1 MRRNAEIAELLE
13 EYADLLAA
21 QGVDYKPK
29 SYRRAAESV
38 RDYPAA
44 VGELAADG
52 PEAVEEIPDVGSS
65 IAAKIVEAVE
75 TGTFEQLAEKR
86 VELPVEMA
94 ELTAVEGV
102 GPRTVGDLFEALD
115 VRDLDDL
122 EAAAREGKIR
132 EVSGYGETSE
142 QNILDGIPFARQS
155 RQRELLGDA
164 RPVGDEVLAFVEA
177 IPEADRCE
185 LAGSIRRW
193 KPTIGDVDVLV
204 ASDDRQA
211 VIDAFAEWDRADE
224 VIEAGT
230 DKASVRSNG
239 QRVDLRIVAPEE
251 FGSALQYFT
260 GSKEHNI
267 RLRNDAIERG
277 YKINEYGAFDVS
289 DIEDPDSGEGT
300 DGSRTSSDS
309 SDGSQRVGERVAGE
323 TEAGIYGVLD
333 LPPIPPELRE
343 DRGEIDAAAA
353 GELPELLEEGEIRG
367 DLHLHTE
374 WSDGDLSIAAMAEAA
389 AEFGHEY
396 VCVSDHA
403 TGPGMVGGVGLDD
416 AELREQLAE
425 IRELAPDLPVEV
437 FVGVEANVGADGE
450 ISVDDD
456 LLAALDCVVASPHS
470 DLEGD
475 ATDRLIAAVE
485 HPSVDVLGHP
495 SGRILNSRAGLE
507 FDVEA
512 VASAAADHGTA
523 LEINS
528 NPHRLDLW
536 GSAVKQAVE
545 AGATIAVN
553 TDAHSPAEYENVR
566 YGVHTARRGWA
577 ETADVLNA
585 RDAEGVRAFLH

>member
-1 MRRNAEIAELLE
+1 MRRNAEIAGLLE

-38 RDYPAA
+38 RDYPTD

-52 PEAVEEIPDVGSS
+52 PEAVEAIPDVGSS
-65 IAAKIVEAVE
+65 IAAKVVEAVE
-75 TGTFEQLAEKR
+75 TGSFEQLEAKR
-86 VELPVEMA
+86 AELPVEMS
-94 ELTAVEGV
+94 ELTSVEGV
-102 GPRTVGDLFEALD
+102 GPRTVGDLFETLD

-122 EAAAREGKIR
+122 EQAAREGEIR

-155 RQRELLGDA
+155 QQRELLGDA
-164 RPVGDEVLAFVEA
+164 RPVGDEVLAFFEA
-177 IPEADRCE
+177 IPEAGRCE
-185 LAGSIRRW
+185 LAGSLRRW
-193 KPTIGDVDVLV
+193 KPTIGDIDVLV
-204 ASDDRQA
+204 ASDDRGA
-211 VIDAFAEWDRADE
+211 VLEAFTDWERADE

-239 QRVDLRIVAPEE
+239 QRVDLRVVVPAE

-267 RLRNDAIERG
+267 RLRNYAIERG
-277 YKINEYGAFDVS
+277 YKLNEYGAFDVS
-289 DIEDPDSGEGT
+289 ELDADGPSDDSEGA
-300 DGSRTSSDS
+300 GSQS
-309 SDGSQRVGERVAGE
+309 GQRVGERVAGD
-323 TEAGIYGVLD
+323 TEAGMYEVLD
-333 LPPIPPELRE
+333 LPQIPPELRE

-353 GELPELLEEGEIRG
+353 GELPDLLDEGEIRG

-374 WSDGDLSIAAMAEAA
+374 WSDGDLSIAEMAEAA
-389 AEFGHEY
+389 ADVGHEY

-416 AELREQLAE
+416 AEIREQLAE

-437 FVGVEANVGADGE
+437 FAGVEANVDADGGV
-450 ISVDDD
+450 SVADD
-456 LLAALDCVVASPHS
+456 LLAELDCVVASPHS
-470 DLEGD
+470 GLEGD
-475 ATDRLIAAVE
+475 ATDRLVAAVE

-495 SGRILNSRAGLE
+495 SGRILNSRSGLE

-536 GSAVKQAVE
+536 GGAVKQAVE

-553 TDAHSPAEYENVR
+553 TDAHSPAEYRNVR

-585 RDAEGVRAFLH
+585 RDAAGVRAFLH

>member
-1 MRRNAEIAELLE
+1 MRRNAEIAGLLE

-38 RDYPAA
+38 RDHPAA
-44 VGELAADG
+44 VEELAADG
-52 PEAVEEIPDVGSS
+52 PEAVAEIPDVGSS

-75 TGTFEQLAEKR
+75 TGSFEQLESKRAEM
-86 VELPVEMA
+86 PVEMA
-94 ELTAVEGV
+94 ELTSVEGV

-122 EAAAREGKIR
+122 EEAAREGKIR
-132 EVSGYGETSE
+132 EISGYGETSE
-142 QNILDGIPFARQS
+142 QNILEGIPFARQS

-177 IPEADRCE
+177 VPEAGRCE
-185 LAGSIRRW
+185 LAGSLRRW
-193 KPTIGDVDVLV
+193 KPTIGDIDVLV
-204 ASDDRQA
+204 ASDDRGP

-239 QRVDLRIVAPEE
+239 QRVDLRVVAPEE

-267 RLRNDAIERG
+267 RLRNYAIERG

-289 DIEDPDSGEGT
+289 DVDDPDSG
-300 DGSRTSSDS
+300 
-309 SDGSQRVGERVAGE
+309 QRVGERVAGD

-389 AEFGHEY
+389 ADVGHEY

-416 AELREQLAE
+416 DELREQLAE

-437 FVGVEANVGADGE
+437 FAGVEANVGDDGE

-456 LLAALDCVVASPHS
+456 LLAELDCVVASPHS
-470 DLEGD
+470 GLEGD

-507 FDVEA
+507 FDIAA
-512 VASAAADHGTA
+512 VASAAADNETA

-545 AGATIAVN
+545 AGATIAIN
-553 TDAHSPAEYENVR
+553 TDAHSPAEFGNVR

-585 RDAEGVRAFLH
+585 RDADGVRAFLH